1 MTKQHTRIVYSRK
14 ALNAQRLVDALDIII
29 ELLEDDGRAEIT
41 TTELHRWRAEW
52 HIISH
57 QK

>member
-1 MTKQHTRIVYSRK
+1 MTKPHTRIVHSRK

-41 TTELHRWRAEW
+41 VHELHKWRAEW